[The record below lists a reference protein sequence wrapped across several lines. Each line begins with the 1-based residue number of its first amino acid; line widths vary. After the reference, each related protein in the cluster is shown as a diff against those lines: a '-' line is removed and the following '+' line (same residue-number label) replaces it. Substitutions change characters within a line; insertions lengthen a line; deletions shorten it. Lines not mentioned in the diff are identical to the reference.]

1 MDSKDKLIQE
11 IRKGVLEELL
21 EMLESDLPTLKTDEA
36 KRYVSNLIEDIKHDL
51 K

>member
-1 MDSKDKLIQE
+1 MDNQDKLIQE
-11 IRKGVLEELL
+11 IRKGVLEEIL

-36 KRYVSNLIEDIKHDL
+36 KRYVSNVIEDIKYDI